1 MCMLYQKELPN
12 KFWAEAAN
20 TTVFIQNRIPA
31 RAIQNQTPFEAWF
44 GFKPSLDFFLKFLVS
59 GATHMYL
66 RLSVISLTLE
76 PNLEYLLDITQ
87 SQKLIRLFSLK
98 LENLV
103 SRDVGFMQD
112 ESWCWSDSKKNQNV
126 VLELEDTIDDQ
137 PI

>member
-1 MCMLYQKELPN
+1 M
-12 KFWAEAAN
+12 
-20 TTVFIQNRIPA
+20 
-31 RAIQNQTPFEAWF
+31 
-44 GFKPSLDFFLKFLVS
+44 
-59 GATHMYL
+59 
-66 RLSVISLTLE
+66 ISLTLE